1 MFTKSKPKSRLQIE
15 IDQLVLA
22 LGDHAPD
29 SEEFGEIVER
39 LSKLHKINQDIR
51 PASVDPNTAVTVAA
65 NLVGIFAII
74 RHEQLNVI
82 ASKALSFVL
91 RPR

>member
-1 MFTKSKPKSRLQIE
+1 MFNKSKPKSRLEIQIE
-15 IDQLVLA
+15 ESILSLN
-22 LGDHAPD
+22 DHSPD
-29 SEEFGEIVER
+29 SDEYGEIVER

-51 PASVDPNTAVTVAA
+51 PASVDPNTALAVAA

-74 RHEQLNVI
+74 KHESINVI
-82 ASKALSFVL
+82 SSKALNFVF